1 MEYEA
6 VIGLETHVEL
16 ATRTKMFCGCS
27 TQFGSGPNTQT
38 CPVCIGMPG
47 ALPVANQQ
55 AIEFALQVA
64 LALHCRIEPVT
75 HFDRKNYYYPDL
87 PKNYQISQNYSNLGV
102 GGHLDIEV
110 DGETKR
116 IRVHNVHLEEDAGK
130 LVHPVNPDLNVSLVD
145 LNRAGTP
152 LLEIVTEPDM
162 RSPDE
167 VQAFMNTLRSTLLY
181 LGVSD
186 CKMQEGRLRF
196 EVSVSLRPKG
206 ATELG
211 CRVEVKNVASI
222 KAVVRATEYETTRQA
237 ELLSSGKEVARE
249 TRLWSDD
256 LARTERMRGKEEA
269 QDYRYFPEPDL
280 VPIEVRQE
288 QLDALA
294 TSLPELPLPRR
305 KRFRDEL
312 GLSDYEAGVLTADKS
327 VADYFE
333 ACLETHDAPKSV
345 CNWVTND
352 VLRELNERGLTV
364 EEFAVQP
371 DMLTE
376 LIKTQEA
383 GKVSVAQAREVF
395 AEMAATGKRAGAI
408 VEEKGL
414 SQISEEGE
422 LLEVV
427 RSVIDA
433 NPKAAHDVRSGK
445 KKAIGFLIG
454 QVMRETK
461 GKASAPAVTQIVEKE
476 LGGEGR
482 DIRGTADDA

>member
-47 ALPVANQQ
+47 VLPVANQQ
-55 AIEFALQVA
+55 AIEFALEVA
-64 LALHCRIEPVT
+64 LSLHCRIEPVT

-87 PKNYQISQNYSNLGV
+87 PKNYQISQNCSNLGA
-102 GGHLDIEV
+102 GGYLDIEV

-116 IRVHNVHLEEDAGK
+116 IRMDNVHLEEDAGK
-130 LVHPVNPDLNVSLVD
+130 LVHGQDPSLDVSMVD

-162 RSPDE
+162 RSPGE

-181 LGVSD
+181 LVVSD

-206 ATELG
+206 AAELG
-211 CRVEVKNVASI
+211 NRVEVKNVASV
-222 KAVVRATEYETTRQA
+222 KAVVRATEYEIERQG
-237 ELLSSGKEVARE
+237 ELLRAGKEVPRE

-256 LARTERMRGKEEA
+256 LARTEHMRSKEEA

-280 VPIEVRQE
+280 VPIEVARD

-294 TSLPELPLPRR
+294 ESLPELPLARR
-305 KRFRDEL
+305 KRFRDRL

-333 ACLETHDAPKSV
+333 ACLDSHDAPKSV

-352 VLRELNERGLTV
+352 VLRELNERGLAAG
-364 EEFAVQP
+364 EFVVQP

-383 GKVSVAQAREVF
+383 GEVSVAQAREVF
-395 AEMAATGKRAGAI
+395 AEMAATGKRAAVI

-414 SQISEEGE
+414 SQISGEGE

-427 RSVIDA
+427 RAVIDA
-433 NPKAAHDVRSGK
+433 NPKAADDVRNGK

-454 QVMRETK
+454 QIMRETK
-461 GKASAPAVTQIVEKE
+461 GKASAPVVTQILQRE
-476 LGGEGR
+476 LG
-482 DIRGTADDA
+482 A